1 MVAAARHV
9 TFDPTH
15 TATALVPKWCSV
27 AKEVADCDERDDA
40 AVHRA
45 RALSSHACRSVR
57 ADVEDRPE
65 PRSSLTGALLVLT
78 LCV

>member
-1 MVAAARHV
+1 MGLLGRRFLISEEHVVAAARHV

-27 AKEVADCDERDDA
+27 VKEVADCDERDDA

-45 RALSSHACRSVR
+45 RALSSHACRSVAR
-57 ADVEDRPE
+57 
-65 PRSSLTGALLVLT
+65 
-78 LCV
+78 